1 VPASYNLSPSSSLTR
16 HYYALQSK
24 YEISPHRVLCSSSSV
39 LLHVYVF
46 LIVLP
51 VPYFL
56 YYVTTACDLINKG
69 ITV

>member
-1 VPASYNLSPSSSLTR
+1 M
-16 HYYALQSK
+16 K
-24 YEISPHRVLCSSSSV
+24 FSPHRVLCSSSSV

-51 VPYFL
+51 VSYFL
-56 YYVTTACDLINKG
+56 YYVTTACDLINKV

>member
-1 VPASYNLSPSSSLTR
+1 VPASYNLSPSNSVTR
-16 HYYALQSK
+16 PYYALQSK
-24 YEISPHRVLCSSSSV
+24 YEISPHRILCSSSV

-51 VPYFL
+51 VSYFL
-56 YYVTTACDLINKG
+56 YHVTTACDLIKKV